1 MPYSPETEEGGR
13 PDAAVTEE
21 GSQNFDNAAEG
32 IVISYED
39 PPHRTSYRFTNCQ
52 TVFMNAFNAQ
62 GVKVQDC
69 NNNAPQLTCMS
80 YLL

>member
-1 MPYSPETEEGGR
+1 MPSSYSPEEGGR
-13 PDAAVTEE
+13 PDDAVTEE
-21 GSQNFDNAAEG
+21 GSQKIDNAEG
-32 IVISYED
+32 IVISYDD
-39 PPHRTSYRFTNCQ
+39 PLHRTSYQFNHCQ